1 MNNSNKNVCIVTGGG
16 SGIGRATAVLFAK
29 MGATA
34 IVVDN
39 DDSAG
44 QETVRI
50 VNGCGGSSIF
60 LYADISQEQDVIRLK
75 DEVLA
80 KYSCIKTLINN
91 AAIMRFS
98 KVVDLSI
105 EDWDAVMAVN
115 IRGTFLMCKYFI
127 PIIKKGSIVNIS
139 SVHSRSTAANVSAY
153 AASKGAVESFSRALS
168 IECEAIDVR
177 VNCVIPGSVD
187 TKMLWDNPNLKSGD
201 EVVSGKIAS
210 PDDIA
215 EVVYFISS
223 DKAKAITGS
232 SIVVDN
238 GLLSRL
244 S

>member
-1 MNNSNKNVCIVTGGG
+1 MNNSNNNVCIITGGG
-16 SGIGRATAVLFAK
+16 SGIGRSTAVLFAK
-29 MGATA
+29 LGATA
-34 IVVDN
+34 IIVDV

-44 QETVRI
+44 QETVRMA
-50 VNGCGGSSIF
+50 NECGGSSVF
-60 LYADISQEQDVIRLK
+60 FHADISQEQDVSRLK
-75 DEVLA
+75 DEVIA
-80 KYSCIKTLINN
+80 RYSCINTLVNN

-98 KVVDLSI
+98 KVVDLSV

-115 IRGTFLMCKYFI
+115 IRGTFLMCKHFI
-127 PIIKKGSIVNIS
+127 PLIKKGSIINVS

-210 PDDIA
+210 PEDIA
-215 EVVYFISS
+215 EIIYFISS
-223 DKAKAITGS
+223 DKAKAVTGS

-244 S
+244 G